1 MDGELLCKVIQGIKA
16 VAGIKPFLV
25 LPVTAFHLA
34 VVAGCIGADKLVT
47 DAQLG
52 CRDFK

>member
-1 MDGELLCKVIQGIKA
+1 MDGKLLFEVRKGVKVM
-16 VAGIKPFLV
+16 AGIKPFLV

>member
-25 LPVTAFHLA
+25 FPVTAFHLA
-34 VVAGCIGADKLVT
+34 VGAGYRGGSACDGFPAW
-47 DAQLG
+47 
-52 CRDFK
+52 RP